1 VSHREQHPE
10 AHPEGRPW
18 ILGRRGAAREA
29 PENTLASLRRAVE
42 LGLDGFSYDLR
53 ACASGELVL
62 LHDPTLER
70 TSDARGPL
78 ATRTLPELSGV
89 DAGGWFEQRFAGE
102 PLALFEEALEVE
114 GRRAGAWPLH
124 WIELQELGLAPALA
138 KALAGSARRSDV
150 RVASPSRPVCLE
162 ARDAGLAVL
171 YVVRE
176 ADDEAREFVRA
187 EWLAGCAARG
197 GGWSTAA
204 GRKPWTCERWAL
216 GVEDPEELLDA
227 CRMGLD
233 GVVTDEPRRALAVRE
248 LARAAP
254 EIGFYPLWA
263 PPLLVQPASAPGRG
277 AEWCGSWEL
286 VARVQNPFD
295 VPAAVGL
302 DFAVRRGAFEAHGLR
317 APIDLEPGE
326 DRDVHFELRGGSWSP
341 GGDPLLVASFRWGE
355 ARRLVLDA
363 TLRRVREA
371 VLGRTTLR
379 LPLLVEEPHQAPA
392 SLSLRRRGRDLLLAI
407 ENAGGLDDAHLLVHL
422 DGLYRRAGRGL
433 RLRLPADF
441 DRRPEG
447 IAFSAGFEGLE
458 PTPRGIERRVRRW
471 AGGIPDEL
479 GSGAPGRLYSA
490 GSA

>member
-1 VSHREQHPE
+1 M
-10 AHPEGRPW
+10 AHPDRHPGGPPR

-62 LHDPTLER
+62 LHDPNLER
-70 TSDARGPL
+70 TTDARGPL
-78 ATRTLPELSGV
+78 AARTLPELSGV

-138 KALAGSARRSDV
+138 KALAGSALRSAV
-150 RVASPSRPVCLE
+150 RVASTSRPMCLE

-176 ADDEAREFVRA
+176 ADHEARAFVRA
-187 EWLAGCAARG
+187 ERLAGCAAG
-197 GGWSTAA
+197 AGGWATRA
-204 GRKPWTCERWAL
+204 GREPWPCERWAL
-216 GVEDPEELLDA
+216 GVEDPEDLLDA
-227 CRMGLD
+227 CRLGLD
-233 GVVTDEPRRALAVRE
+233 GVITDEPRRALAVRE
-248 LARAAP
+248 LARAVPGIDLYPLSAP
-254 EIGFYPLWA
+254 ELI
-263 PPLLVQPASAPGRG
+263 VEPASALGKG

-286 VARVQNPFD
+286 GAVVRNPFG
-295 VPAAVGL
+295 VPAVVGL

-317 APIDLEPGE
+317 TPLELGPGE
-326 DRDVHFELRGGSWSP
+326 EREVPFELRGGSWSP
-341 GGDPLLVASFRWGE
+341 GGDPLLVASFGWGE
-355 ARRLVLDA
+355 SRRLALDL

-371 VLGRTTLR
+371 VLARTTLR
-379 LPLLVEEPHQAPA
+379 LALLAEEPHQAPA
-392 SLSLRRRGRDLLLAI
+392 SLSLRRRGPDLLLAI

-422 DGLYRRAGRGL
+422 DGHYRRAGRGL

-447 IAFSAGFEGLE
+447 VAFSAGFDGLQS
-458 PTPRGIERRVRRW
+458 TPRGVERRVRRW
-471 AGGIPDEL
+471 AGGIPDAL
-479 GSGAPGRLYSA
+479 GSGAPGRLLAA
-490 GSA
+490 GTA